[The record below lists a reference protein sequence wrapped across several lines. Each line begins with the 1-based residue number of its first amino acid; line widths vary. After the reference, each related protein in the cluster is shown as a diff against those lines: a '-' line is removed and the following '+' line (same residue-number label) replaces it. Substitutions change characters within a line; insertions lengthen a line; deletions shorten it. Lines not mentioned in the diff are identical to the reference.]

1 MGVKLKIKNGAVQIT
16 EKSEKKNTV
25 NVPFS
30 PLFAMCLTQV
40 YAAPAPT
47 PPKNPATLGKSSTFE
62 RVGLITKSDPANAIA
77 IASACLGLNFSLR
90 NIYEKMSVKKGLI
103 LLSIAASEVDDI
115 LVVA

>member
-1 MGVKLKIKNGAVQIT
+1 MPTCPPAAPTPTRIKHIHCFAVMGVKLKIKNGAVQIT

-40 YAAPAPT
+40 YAAPAAT

-77 IASACLGLNFSLR
+77 IASACLGLNFSL
-90 NIYEKMSVKKGLI
+90 
-103 LLSIAASEVDDI
+103 
-115 LVVA
+115 